1 LKDRLYTIFAIKGK
15 ITDYLEFDNKVS
27 AVKKAKSLEKR
38 GWDVDIFVT
47 NLIFKLE
54 LNKVEWK

>member
-1 LKDRLYTIFAIKGK
+1 M
-15 ITDYLEFDNKVS
+15 TDYFEFDDKPK
-27 AVKKAKSLEKR
+27 AIKKAKALEKQ